1 MTARPAAAGEFVFAT
16 PAEWFP
22 IKLPGDSAEARG
34 LARIIEDARP
44 ELAGQHDALE
54 EMLSGLAAAAAAV
67 HAVAAYGTLLD
78 ASATWLPATV
88 LVSVQQMDGSSL
100 DEIGREISGADA
112 VIAPHV
118 DVFDLPAGRT
128 IRIERLAER
137 PYRTDARRP
146 VSFTVTYLTEV
157 PGRDQA
163 VVLTFGTPAIALI
176 DQVRPLFHQI
186 ACSLLINPA
195 GPVQLPA
202 EAR

>member
-16 PAEWFP
+16 PTDWFP
-22 IKLPGDSAEARG
+22 ISLPNTSAEARR
-34 LARIIEDARP
+34 LARIIEQARP
-44 ELAGQHDALE
+44 ELAGQHDTLE
-54 EMLSGLAAAAAAV
+54 EMLSELAAAAAVV

-78 ASATWLPATV
+78 ASGAWLPATV
-88 LVSVQQMDGSSL
+88 LVSVQPTDGSSL
-100 DEIGREISGADA
+100 DEIGREISGAEE

-118 DVFDLPAGRT
+118 DAFDLPAGRT

-137 PYRTDARRP
+137 PYGTDGRRP
-146 VSFTVTYLTEV
+146 VSFNVIYLTEV

-202 EAR
+202 EEQ